1 MDHAS
6 EQRPREPISTRIER
20 DALEV
25 IAKVAAERRTTTSQV
40 ARVLLE
46 DGARQ
51 LAAGV

>member
-1 MDHAS
+1 MS
-6 EQRPREPISTRIER
+6 EQRPTRGQISTRIER

-25 IAKVAAERRTTTSQV
+25 IEKVAAERRTTPSQV

-51 LAAGV
+51 LEQRT